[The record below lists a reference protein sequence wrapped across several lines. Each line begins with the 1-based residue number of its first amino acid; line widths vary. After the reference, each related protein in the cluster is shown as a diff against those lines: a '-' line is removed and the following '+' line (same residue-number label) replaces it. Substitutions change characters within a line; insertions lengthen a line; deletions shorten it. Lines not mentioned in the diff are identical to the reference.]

1 VLTDDDRLALAAAGR
16 TTRWRAGTVLFREGE
31 DPAGVFYVLEGRVKV
46 HVTTARGNEVLL
58 AVKEAG
64 DLLGEVAA
72 IDRGPRSASATV
84 LDDLVAVVTPAARF
98 RELARTRPGIGFA
111 LYEAVARQLRAATAD
126 LVARADGTVAERV
139 AARLLA
145 LSQRVLEH
153 DGPAVAVPL
162 RIGHDDLASWTGA
175 SREAVSRAIA
185 ELRRVGAIT
194 TRPGRIT
201 VLDPDLL
208 RGGGA
213 AGSPAP
219 PTV

>member
-16 TTRWRAGTVLFREGE
+16 TARWRAGTVLFREADEPG
-31 DPAGVFYVLEGRVKV
+31 GVFYVLEGRVKI
-46 HVTTARGNEVLL
+46 HVTTAKGNEVLL
-58 AVKEAG
+58 AVKETG

-72 IDRGPRSASATV
+72 IDLRPRSASATV
-84 LDDLVAVVTPAARF
+84 LDDLLAVVTPAERF
-98 RELARTRPGIGFA
+98 RELARTRPTIGLA

-185 ELRRVGAIT
+185 DLRREGAIT

-201 VLDPDLL
+201 VVDLDRL
-208 RGGGA
+208 RAGAGGGPRVA
-213 AGSPAP
+213 AA
-219 PTV
+219 V